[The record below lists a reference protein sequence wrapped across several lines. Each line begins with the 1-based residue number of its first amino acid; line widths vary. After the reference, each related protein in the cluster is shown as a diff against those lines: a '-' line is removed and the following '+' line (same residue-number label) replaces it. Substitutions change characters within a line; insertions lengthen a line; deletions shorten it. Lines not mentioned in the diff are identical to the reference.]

1 MTFWDKT
8 NLKGGSGFMLPQYG
22 FKKDFDS
29 NYYNLP
35 PPPVESSNNEPS
47 MLVKIFK
54 GYASIFKSSKKP
66 PPFLGGP
73 PKKLK
78 IPTPKEIKYGDKG
91 CIAPDCSKCSKI
103 PDAIKCGKGKELK
116 KVKLGDKEKDFD
128 ADLFAAILNPKLKKN
143 DISEWTKDKK
153 LRNRARNICN
163 TEGNKD
169 SNYKDC
175 CRKSNGCKNCKG
187 PLEEIKCKN
196 YDKNNDELFKNKYL
210 KYNDELFKNKYL
222 KYKGKYLKFKN
233 N

>member
-54 GYASIFKSSKKP
+54 GYASIFKSS
-66 PPFLGGP
+66 
-73 PKKLK
+73 
-78 IPTPKEIKYGDKG
+78 
-91 CIAPDCSKCSKI
+91 
-103 PDAIKCGKGKELK
+103 K

-196 YDKNNDELFKNKYL
+196 YDKNNDELFKR
-210 KYNDELFKNKYL
+210 EIFKI
-222 KYKGKYLKFKN
+222 
-233 N
+233 